1 MGQGNVSQCGF
12 LEYSKELVYRR
23 GGGGAYANHID
34 FGGMRCEVFLGGNV
48 GLSPGVDDVKGAW
61 EGCFLI

>member
-12 LEYSKELVYRR
+12 LEYSEELAYRR
-23 GGGGAYANHID
+23 GGDGAYANHID
-34 FGGMRCEVFLGGNV
+34 FGGVRCFLGWNV
-48 GLSPGVDDVKGAW
+48 GLSPGVDVEGTW